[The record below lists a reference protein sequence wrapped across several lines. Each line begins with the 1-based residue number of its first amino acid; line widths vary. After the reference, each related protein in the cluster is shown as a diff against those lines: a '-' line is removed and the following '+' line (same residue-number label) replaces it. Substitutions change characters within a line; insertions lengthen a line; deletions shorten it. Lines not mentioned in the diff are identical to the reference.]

1 MNSENTLPVIIIG
14 AGPIGLAAAAQL
26 RERDQEVLVLESGAT
41 PGAAISDWGHIKLF
55 STWRYDIDP
64 AARRLLETPAPGYAA
79 DWQAPPEAHLPTG
92 AELVA
97 DYLVPLAE
105 HPELAPRIRYNHRV
119 THVSRVHPGG
129 KGIDRT
135 RTAGREDTA
144 FLIRVATPDGETEL
158 LGRAVLDA
166 SGTWNTPN
174 PVGRSGLEALG
185 EAEARRCGFITSPLP
200 DPLGEDQDQLA
211 GKTVL
216 VLGAGHSAANTLISL
231 GRLRQRNPETR
242 ILWGLRGAADPVRLY
257 GGGAADQLPAR
268 GQLGASLRRLVES
281 GDVTIEEDFSI
292 TQLASGERLTVRTAD
307 GRELTVDALVPATG
321 FRPDLRPLAE
331 MRLDLDPAV
340 EAPRSLGSLIDPEFH
355 SCGTVPAHGESVLAP
370 PEPGFY
376 MVGAKSYGRAPTFLL
391 ATGYEQVRSVAA
403 ALAGDRCAADAVELE
418 LGYTGVCSG
427 EPAETEDA
435 SCGEATACGAEEQDN
450 LTDGAGE
457 PVAAG
462 AARS

>member
-1 MNSENTLPVIIIG
+1 
-14 AGPIGLAAAAQL
+14 
-26 RERDQEVLVLESGAT
+26 
-41 PGAAISDWGHIKLF
+41 
-55 STWRYDIDP
+55 
-64 AARRLLETPAPGYAA
+64 
-79 DWQAPPEAHLPTG
+79 
-92 AELVA
+92 
-97 DYLVPLAE
+97 
-105 HPELAPRIRYNHRV
+105 
-119 THVSRVHPGG
+119 
-129 KGIDRT
+129 
-135 RTAGREDTA
+135 
-144 FLIRVATPDGETEL
+144 
-158 LGRAVLDA
+158 
-166 SGTWNTPN
+166 
-174 PVGRSGLEALG
+174 
-185 EAEARRCGFITSPLP
+185 
-200 DPLGEDQDQLA
+200 
-211 GKTVL
+211 
-216 VLGAGHSAANTLISL
+216 
-231 GRLRQRNPETR
+231 
-242 ILWGLRGAADPVRLY
+242 RGAADPVRLY

-268 GQLGASLRRLVES
+268 RQLGASLRRLVES

-340 EAPRSLGSLIDPEFH
+340 EAPRSLGSLLDPEFH
-355 SCGTVPAHGESVLAP
+355 SCGTVPAHGESVLAH

-376 MVGAKSYGRAPTFLL
+376 LVGAKSYGRAPTFLL

-418 LGYTGVCSG
+418 LGSTGVCSG
-427 EPAETEDA
+427 EPAEAEEA